1 MTINFDYISKIKEV
15 YIIAEIGVNHNGSLD
30 LAKKMILEA
39 KKAGANAVKFQTYI
53 TEKLCH
59 KNTPKVAYQI
69 NSETSNESHYEM
81 LKKLE
86 LNKRDHFEIKSFC
99 DKNDITFLSTPYDIE
114 SAQFLNNDLNISIFK
129 TASADIIDIPLQQY
143 IASTNKPC
151 FISTGMATIS
161 EIERIYKIYEKFK
174 NNNFAFLHCVSNYPC
189 SINSLNLNVISNLK
203 NYFNI
208 TVGFSDHSIGPE
220 ASIASVAIGAKIIEK
235 HFTLDKSLAGP
246 DQKASSNPEEFKEL
260 VKQIRRVER
269 MLGNP
274 IKSLQEEEK
283 EMHRISRKSLHLTKN
298 IKKNQII
305 YKDDISMQRPGDGLN
320 YDFLLYVVGKK
331 AIKDLQ
337 KGHKINF
344 GDIF

>member
-15 YIIAEIGVNHNGSLD
+15 YIIAEIGVNHNGDLD
-30 LAKKMILEA
+30 LAKRMIKEA
-39 KKAGANAVKFQTYI
+39 KEAGANAVKFQTYN

-69 NSETSNESHYEM
+69 NSEVNNESHYEM

-86 LNKRDHFEIKSFC
+86 LNKKDHFEIKSFC

-114 SAQFLNNDLNISIFK
+114 SAKFLNNDLNISIFK
-129 TASADIIDIPLQQY
+129 TASADIIDIPLQKY

-151 FISTGMATIS
+151 FISTGMASIN

-189 SINSLNLNVISNLK
+189 SENSLNLNVISNLK

-208 TVGFSDHSIGPE
+208 TVGFSDHSLGSE
-220 ASIASVAIGAKIIEK
+220 ASVASVALGAKIIEK
-235 HFTLDKSLAGP
+235 HFTLDKSLSGP
-246 DQKASSNPEEFKEL
+246 DQKASSDPEEFKEL
-260 VKQIRRVER
+260 VRQIRRIER

-283 EMHRISRKSLHLTKN
+283 EMYRISRKSLHLSKN
-298 IKKNQII
+298 IKKDQII
-305 YKDDISMQRPGDGLN
+305 ISDDLYLQRPGDGLN
-320 YDFLLYVVGKK
+320 YDFLNYFVGKK
-331 AIKDLQ
+331 ANKNLY
-337 KGHKINF
+337 KGHKINL
-344 GDIF
+344 GDIC